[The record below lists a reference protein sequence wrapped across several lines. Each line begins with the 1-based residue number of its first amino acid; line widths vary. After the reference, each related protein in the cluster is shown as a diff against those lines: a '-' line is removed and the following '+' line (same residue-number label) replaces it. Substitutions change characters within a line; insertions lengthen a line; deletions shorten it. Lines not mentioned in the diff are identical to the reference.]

1 MQIFGSA
8 KNAHRFVSD
17 VVVVLLSTSLVS
29 HPKAA
34 AAEDRTSFLQ
44 LYDLEKKGTI
54 WLVPKY
60 SRFYI

>member
-8 KNAHRFVSD
+8 KNAHCFVSD

-29 HPKAA
+29 HPKNSKAA

-44 LYDLEKKGTI
+44 LYDLEKKGYN
-54 WLVPKY
+54 LACA
-60 SRFYI
+60 